1 MINTKSLRQPRLSI
15 LFALLKK
22 NNGNGKSFEHL
33 FENKCSVFVILRVK
47 FVNIRINEL
56 SLSNFFVW
64 IHRHFAHNMRQ
75 LGWTKS
81 SSNSIMTRNDYFAK
95 KRKKW
100 QRNQMKEKK
109 FEKNFHPLKWDVR
122 AASVYFCFVE
132 IYLTVNHT
140 WRLEM
145 TPRFSRIYKNKFVTI
160 LILNRLPFNN
170 VKLLKHVRVFVLS
183 TSSQYII
190 NYFFYFH
197 AYWTQVRQ
205 NWIVL
210 CGWWDIHTSFKHI
223 LLILLTKLIAR
234 LTCTYWHGYW
244 SSTDSSFYSIFITI
258 KNRNLGA
265 NFFFFSLN

>member
-183 TSSQYII
+183 TSSQY
-190 NYFFYFH
+190 YKLF
-197 AYWTQVRQ
+197 
-205 NWIVL
+205 
-210 CGWWDIHTSFKHI
+210 
-223 LLILLTKLIAR
+223 LLFSCLLNSGATKLDCFMRVVRYSYIVQ
-234 LTCTYWHGYW
+234 TYII
-244 SSTDSSFYSIFITI
+244 DSSY
-258 KNRNLGA
+258 
-265 NFFFFSLN
+265 